1 MLKTSVR
8 LRYGFGY
15 IRYRVRDRFDKIQN
29 SRTRERLAFKIAIAK
44 QIAIK
49 KVAKTVVNELIYL
62 LFLLRSEKNDVLRQM
77 KLPPVLLLL
86 VSVLK
91 V

>member
-62 LFLLRSEKNDVLRQM
+62 LFLLRS
-77 KLPPVLLLL
+77 
-86 VSVLK
+86 LK
-91 V
+91 E